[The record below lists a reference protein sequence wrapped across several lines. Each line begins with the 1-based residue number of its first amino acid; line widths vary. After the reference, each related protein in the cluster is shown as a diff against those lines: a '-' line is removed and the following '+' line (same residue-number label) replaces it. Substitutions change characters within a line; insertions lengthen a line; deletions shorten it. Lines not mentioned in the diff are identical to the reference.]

1 MVAENFSNFCF
12 GMAMEFV
19 SASPAIVKS
28 IKQRELL
35 NYWLRLYAKHERLP
49 KFDDYHPERLADE
62 RDDLVYI
69 IVEGTDDAPR
79 FFIESDGDRMSIAF
93 GSVGKGRDLEEYLGT
108 KLAPSVMP
116 IYYECVRRRLP
127 MYTISQV
134 NDLYG
139 RKVDYERLAMPF
151 SDGEG
156 VSRILASLK
165 AICDDGGFEIRNL
178 MRAND
183 IPPLY
188 KLRSVIDRDLFHKL
202 PGRIAPGDAIEF
214 I

>member
-1 MVAENFSNFCF
+1 
-12 GMAMEFV
+12 MEFV
-19 SASPAIVKS
+19 SARPPAVKS

-49 KFDDYHPERLADE
+49 KFDDYRPERLTE
-62 RDDLVYI
+62 ELDDLVYI
-69 IVEGTDDAPR
+69 IVEGTDAEPR
-79 FFIESDGDRMSIAF
+79 FLIENDGDRMSIAF
-93 GSVGKGRDLEEYLGT
+93 GSVGKGRDLEEYLGA
-108 KLAPSVMP
+108 KLAPVVIP
-116 IYYECVRRRLP
+116 IYRECIRRRLP

-151 SDGEG
+151 SDGGG
-156 VSRILASLK
+156 VNRILASLK
-165 AICDDGGFEIRNL
+165 AISDDGGFEIRNL

-183 IPPLY
+183 VLPVD
-188 KLRSVIDRDLFHKL
+188 KLLSVIDRDLFHKL

>member
-1 MVAENFSNFCF
+1 
-12 GMAMEFV
+12 MEFV
-19 SASPAIVKS
+19 SESPPVVRS

-35 NYWLRLYAKHERLP
+35 NYWLRLYAKHGRLP
-49 KFDDYHPERLADE
+49 KFDDYHPERLAEE

-69 IVEGTDDAPR
+69 IVEGTEATPR

-93 GSVGKGRDLEEYLGT
+93 GSIGRGRDLEEYLGV
-108 KLAPSVMP
+108 KLAPVVLP
-116 IYYECVRRRLP
+116 IYRECVRRRLP

-139 RKVDYERLAMPF
+139 RNVDYERLAMPF

-156 VSRILASLK
+156 VSRIVSSLK
-165 AICDDGGFEIRNL
+165 TISNDGGFEIRNL

-183 IPPLY
+183 VPPIY
-188 KLRSVIDRDLFHKL
+188 MLRSVIDRDLFYKA
-202 PGRIAPGDAIEF
+202 PGRIAPGDTIEF

>member
-1 MVAENFSNFCF
+1 
-12 GMAMEFV
+12 MEFI
-19 SASPAIVKS
+19 SANPPVVRS

-35 NYWLRLYAKHERLP
+35 NCWLRLYAKHDRLP
-49 KFDDYHPERLADE
+49 NFDDYHPERLAEE

-69 IVEGTDDAPR
+69 IVEGTDAAPR

-93 GSVGKGRDLEEYLGT
+93 GSVGRGRDLEEYLGV
-108 KLAPSVMP
+108 KLAPVVIP
-116 IYYECVRRRLP
+116 IYRECIRRRLP

-134 NDLYG
+134 SDLYG

-151 SDGEG
+151 SDGAG

-165 AICDDGGFEIRNL
+165 AISDDGGFEIRNL

-183 IPPLY
+183 ELPAD
-188 KLRSVIDRDLFHKL
+188 KLLSVIDRDLFHRA
-202 PGRIAPGDAIEF
+202 PGRITPSDTIEF

>member
-1 MVAENFSNFCF
+1 
-12 GMAMEFV
+12 MEFI
-19 SASPAIVKS
+19 SASPPTVKS

-49 KFDDYHPERLADE
+49 KFDDYRPERLAEE

-69 IVEGTDDAPR
+69 VVEGTDAAPR

-93 GSVGKGRDLEEYLGT
+93 GSVGMGRDLEEYLGA
-108 KLAPSVMP
+108 KLAPVVVP
-116 IYYECVRRRLP
+116 IYRECVRRRLP

-165 AICDDGGFEIRNL
+165 TISDDGGFEIRNL

-183 IPPLY
+183 VLPID
-188 KLRSVIDRDLFHKL
+188 KLLSVIDRDLFHKL

-214 I
+214 V

>member
-1 MVAENFSNFCF
+1 
-12 GMAMEFV
+12 MEFV
-19 SASPAIVKS
+19 SASPPIVKS

-35 NYWLRLYAKHERLP
+35 NHWLRLYAKHERLP
-49 KFDDYHPERLADE
+49 KFEDYRPERLAEE

-69 IVEGTDDAPR
+69 LVEGTDTAPR

-93 GSVGKGRDLEEYLGT
+93 GAVGKGRDLEEYLGV
-108 KLAPSVMP
+108 KLAPAVMP
-116 IYYECVRRRLP
+116 IYRECIRRRLP

-156 VSRILASLK
+156 VSRILTSLK
-165 AICDDGGFEIRNL
+165 TISDDGGFEIRNL

-183 IPPLY
+183 VLPID
-188 KLRSVIDRDLFHKL
+188 KLLSVIEHDLFHKL

>member
-1 MVAENFSNFCF
+1 
-12 GMAMEFV
+12 MEFV

-35 NYWLRLYAKHERLP
+35 NYWLRLYARRERLP
-49 KFDDYHPERLADE
+49 RFDDYHPEHLAEE
-62 RDDLVYI
+62 REDLVYI
-69 IVEGTDDAPR
+69 IVEGTDATPR

-93 GSVGKGRDLEEYLGT
+93 GTAGKGRDLEEYMGI
-108 KLAPSVMP
+108 KLAPVVVP
-116 IYYECVRRRLP
+116 IYRECLRQRLP
-127 MYTISQV
+127 VFTISQV

-139 RKVDYERLAMPF
+139 RKVDFERLLMPF

-156 VSRILASLK
+156 VSRIIASLK
-165 AICDDGGFEIRNL
+165 AISDDGGFEIRNL

-183 IPPLY
+183 VPPFY
-188 KLRSVIDRDLFHKL
+188 KLRSVIDRDLFHKV
-202 PGRIAPGDAIEF
+202 PGPIPPGDTIEF